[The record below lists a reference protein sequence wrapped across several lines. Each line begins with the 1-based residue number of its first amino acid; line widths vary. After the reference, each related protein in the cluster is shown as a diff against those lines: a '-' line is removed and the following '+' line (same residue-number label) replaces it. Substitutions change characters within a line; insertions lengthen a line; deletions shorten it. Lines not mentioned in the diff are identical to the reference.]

1 MPVCNIDKYNG
12 KVKNNTAF
20 KEQEIDKISELFNRI
35 QDRLDQADDQNQE
48 INTMLLPLNWGS
60 FASKLEDLGKA
71 KNDDDIQKSLRF
83 FEGFKHYLEKKE
95 SGQTKTNFQ
104 IAYEILK
111 DNEKKVFLA
120 YLKKI
125 NSVLET
131 GIDVDSLVAESTKD
145 KEGSKNK
152 EDSKGKEVSKD
163 KEDRIEIIQVK
174 DEINEINEKNPEPHV
189 CSLEEYNQRVE
200 NGSVKDFWLK
210 EFGAFVYSSVIA
222 EIYRDGRNTPF
233 YKGWEVFE
241 HLDDLMD
248 EGRTQE
254 ALDKFVGFKQFL
266 FKKENGKTNYQRTL
280 EYLNEGNQWELNQWL
295 EKVNGALDLGI
306 DMKALTA
313 KPNMAAGDDLIIP
326 KKADRDNK
334 IVDVH
339 YDQLVG
345 GLEDLNEAPQK
356 TAARYIKDVRRSNIS
371 SPEDLAENVLKIMAA
386 RIIAD
391 SVRHKKDR
399 LISTLVT
406 EDQIDDKVSEM
417 KENATYKRFYD
428 DIINNAEFRN
438 KVTNAYGYIKV
449 DGRGHGGRI
458 DDLFREY
465 AKNVP
470 PGELDNSEI
479 MQRYMPSVKDRIEVL
494 QKQFKPHNEAYVYT
508 ATHIPKDRNAIVVGE
523 DDPNKLAM
531 ARIMIE
537 ITKLR
542 TISNAIR
549 KQKSSLEKP
558 IPVSNPTLSQEVSA
572 DYSTDYMIGLTGIV
586 SNKARTS
593 AVQGHGGE
601 MVEDL
606 RTECVKSESWLNPR
620 LRKIIMTGSIRE
632 RIRELQNEARELSE
646 WYSNGVVM
654 QKDERRF
661 RRDCKNVLAEYL
673 FLDGITRGQG
683 QDAAPQEAFSKDVP
697 SDKVRTLLTRGPQN
711 DPRFRNTFKD
721 YTEEDYDEIMRD
733 MANTNLLRRPTLF
746 MDKLNE
752 KRAEIDQRNRGVQ
765 QEAAS
770 RAENKV
776 IKSRHPSK

>member
-163 KEDRIEIIQVK
+163 KEDNIEIIQVK

-356 TAARYIKDVRRSNIS
+356 TAAQYIKDVRRSNLS
-371 SPEDLAENVLKIMAA
+371 SPKDLAENVLKIMAA

-646 WYSNGVVM
+646 WYSNGVVT

>member
-71 KNDDDIQKSLRF
+71 KNDNDIQKSLRF

-163 KEDRIEIIQVK
+163 KEDNIEIIQVK

-210 EFGAFVYSSVIA
+210 EFGAFVYTSVIA
-222 EIYRDGRNTPF
+222 EIYRDGRNTPL

-313 KPNMAAGDDLIIP
+313 KPKKAVEDDLIIP

-399 LISTLVT
+399 LVSTFVT

-494 QKQFKPHNEAYVYT
+494 QKQFKAHNEAYVYT

-523 DDPNKLAM
+523 DDPNKQAM
-531 ARIMIE
+531 AKIMIE

-586 SNKARTS
+586 TETTMAS
-593 AVQGHGGE
+593 AVLGHGGE
-601 MVEDL
+601 LVEDL
-606 RTECVKSESWLNPR
+606 RTECVNKESLLHPE
-620 LRKIIMTGSIRE
+620 LKKLIMTGSIRE
-632 RIRELQNEARELSE
+632 RIRELQKEAKGLSE
-646 WYSNGVVM
+646 WYSNGVVT

-661 RRDCKNVLAEYL
+661 RRDCKKVLAEYL

-733 MANTNLLRRPTLF
+733 MANTKLLRRPTLF

>member
-71 KNDDDIQKSLRF
+71 KNDNDIQKSLRF

-163 KEDRIEIIQVK
+163 KEDNIEIIQVK

-189 CSLEEYNQRVE
+189 CSLEEFNQRVE
-200 NGSVKDFWLK
+200 NGSVDDYWLI
-210 EFGAFVYSSVIA
+210 EFSVFIYSGVMA
-222 EIYRDGRNTPF
+222 EIPREDRGGPF
-233 YKGWEVFE
+233 YKGWEVYE
-241 HLDDLMD
+241 HVDDLLA
-248 EGRTQE
+248 EGKTQE
-254 ALDKFVGFKQFL
+254 VLDKFAGLKRFL
-266 FKKENGKTNYQRTL
+266 LEEENGKTNYQRTL
-280 EYLNEGNQWELNQWL
+280 EYLNKGNQRVFNQWL

-313 KPNMAAGDDLIIP
+313 KPKKAVEDDLIIP

-356 TAARYIKDVRRSNIS
+356 TAARYIKDVRRSNLS
-371 SPEDLAENVLKIMAA
+371 SPKDLAENVLKIMAA

-399 LISTLVT
+399 LVSTFVT
-406 EDQIDDKVSEM
+406 EDQIDDIVDEM
-417 KENATYKRFYD
+417 KENATYKKFYD

-494 QKQFKPHNEAYVYT
+494 QKQFKPHNEAYEYT

-523 DDPNKLAM
+523 DDPNKQAM

-646 WYSNGVVM
+646 WYSNGVVT

-661 RRDCKNVLAEYL
+661 RRDCKKVLAEYL

-683 QDAAPQEAFSKDVP
+683 QDAFVKDVP
-697 SDKVRTLLTRGPQN
+697 RDKVQTLLTRGPEN

-733 MANTNLLRRPTLF
+733 MANANLLRRPSLF